1 MTQYVKVAGTWR
13 TVDEASN
20 CGAAKVAGTWRTVTN
35 TYVKVAGAWVSVCQP
50 APPPPTPP

>member
-20 CGAAKVAGTWRTVTN
+20 CGSVKVAGTWSTVTN
-35 TYVKVAGAWVSVCQP
+35 TYVIVAGTWVQGKQG
-50 APPPPTPP
+50 